1 MKRIGIIYAGRDFSI
16 GQEDF
21 DAMKGAIEEAQR
33 TGVATWIRVNHGEGR
48 PQPADLLVGP
58 GIPIALIPIPPDLVE
73 PAEPGETDA
82 AASALEGAPPEVG

>member
-33 TGVATWIRVNHGEGR
+33 TGVAT
-48 PQPADLLVGP
+48 
-58 GIPIALIPIPPDLVE
+58 
-73 PAEPGETDA
+73 
-82 AASALEGAPPEVG
+82 